1 VALRKG
7 TWTRLIAAVV
17 MLSVGAGARAGE
29 LQVAAANSDGNSLYD
44 LTLSSSGL
52 ISGSSALNTDG
63 SKHGSFQ
70 SLAYL
75 PNAVTGTL
83 DLIVA
88 DAQKQAILRYSGPKY
103 GTSTTIYSWPGLG
116 KGPAQPQGISV
127 DSAGDIFV
135 ISSSC
140 GFDGTASLWVLPVNT
155 QGGYGAPILIDRQF
169 GGLRTSALSETLI
182 ASTKTKLW
190 NAGDLLVLVGDPFDA
205 RVLVYSQQAIAGV
218 MGHPTN
224 TLKGPTSTA
233 VPWLAFAVELAVPAG
248 MDIWPA
254 DATHGPSLLFTTID
268 GRILRFDT
276 NTETFDPNFA
286 SGLGPGLRQ
295 IKVAANAGVEYAFV
309 AQTLNGNHGQILQ
322 FKAPPSSGPNK
333 PVASLSSGVS
343 DPIGLA
349 VTSSSSE
356 PATSCISSA
365 CTFLGGALTL
375 QFSGPGASKIGGNIL
390 EQACVVQSDPR
401 VTVSGTSWSCSG
413 ATLDVSTLCPAFPS
427 TVLPGFLCGHS
438 GSSGAGFVVVKGTAL
453 GVDPVDNNTQIV
465 VQSNIDAILP
475 GPLNQNCSPLAAF
488 AWAPRPDLPGN
499 EGTIVE
505 DAVTHFF
512 IDLAGACDVPQT
524 IARGASMTSFGL
536 ALNTAASGLPTGLPG
551 FIDAKYTNLLAEVG
565 AASITPSVAANL
577 DTYIGDSKTAFDSG
591 VAGAPNGFSCA
602 AYWADYADTYL
613 RGDLTAFSSN
623 LTGTGGNP
631 NPAFDISGR
640 LANLFI
646 SIETRAAG
654 LPANP
659 TWPPTSV
666 PACVTLTASPNSVPA
681 GTAST
686 LSWTALGVPAGS
698 SCKLSGGT
706 FNNKTEQASGSVSTG
721 NLTTAGS
728 PYTFDLTC
736 PGTGTAT
743 SFDTATATVT
753 AATTV
758 AVPNEVGKTQ
768 AAAQS
773 DLTAKGLLFSV
784 TPQASTIVAIGTVI
798 SQSPASGNVNNG
810 STVTLYVSSGE
821 TVPNVVNDTQAA
833 AQSALTSAGFSSTVT
848 YQTSSTVAVGK
859 VISQNPA
866 AGTSANGGSAVNI
879 FVSGVSVPNV
889 VNDAQSTAQST
900 LSSAGFTST
909 VTTQAS
915 TAIAV
920 GTVISQTPA
929 SGTIVGV
936 GSAVTIVVSSG
947 VAVPNVVNDTQAAA
961 QSALTSAGF
970 SSTVT
975 YQTSSTVAVGNV
987 ISQNPVAGAGATYG
1001 SAVTIFVSGVA
1012 VPNVVNDTYNAAYNT
1027 LNGVSLSIG
1036 VTLGASST
1044 IASGSIISENPAA
1057 GTVVAAG
1064 TPVTL
1069 VESNGPAAG
1078 ITTFSSPQ
1086 QITATSTPSVTIG
1099 SSVAL
1104 AWAATGNSCNLSAD
1118 GVQQSNLPVTESS
1131 YTSPPLTQLGSQEI
1145 DLACLGGG
1153 ATPSETDQTIYFN
1166 VVEPNPLYAPQ
1177 GTAFSSTGNFYV
1189 ATTIPTASQQSGEIL
1204 VYTPSASGL
1213 IQATSQTIGPALNST
1228 TSLQYPG
1235 TITFD
1240 SHGNLYVADLETDQI
1255 FVLSL
1260 SSAGTPT
1267 LLNTITL
1274 PVQNEGEGGIY
1285 YCTPV
1290 GIAVDTQGYVYVS
1303 CNGGE
1308 IGSYIYVYQNYNATT
1323 PMLTWT
1329 GDSNSSNGSNGYF
1342 ANMYGMTLD
1351 GSSLL
1356 VGVSYNYLTVQVVSY
1371 ALTDLLS
1378 ATANAVSSSALPA
1391 GVTIQPPP
1399 SGDENAYPS
1408 AVNIAVDTGSNI
1420 YIATTWGDY
1429 TTLVPT
1435 YPYAVASYSPIVYD
1449 SMTGAPSGAAQT
1461 NPTGEA
1467 STYLAPVPAGA
1478 SGANPPLT
1486 GPGGLTVDSSGNLY
1500 VSNTQN
1506 NTVDVYT
1513 ASAGAYLYDVLPLIT
1528 LTVTPADSGYTLT
1541 WTSLG
1546 ILPSNASCTLT
1557 TTDGAYTNTTE
1568 QPQNSTGVPVGYA
1581 FGTATLS
1588 CPGAVATVYQPYG
1601 D

>member
-1 VALRKG
+1 MPKPFTAALVALRKG

-889 VNDAQSTAQST
+889 VND
-900 LSSAGFTST
+900 
-909 VTTQAS
+909 
-915 TAIAV
+915 
-920 GTVISQTPA
+920 
-929 SGTIVGV
+929 
-936 GSAVTIVVSSG
+936 
-947 VAVPNVVNDTQAAA
+947 
-961 QSALTSAGF
+961 
-970 SSTVT
+970 
-975 YQTSSTVAVGNV
+975 
-987 ISQNPVAGAGATYG
+987 
-1001 SAVTIFVSGVA
+1001 
-1012 VPNVVNDTYNAAYNT
+1012 TYNAAYNT